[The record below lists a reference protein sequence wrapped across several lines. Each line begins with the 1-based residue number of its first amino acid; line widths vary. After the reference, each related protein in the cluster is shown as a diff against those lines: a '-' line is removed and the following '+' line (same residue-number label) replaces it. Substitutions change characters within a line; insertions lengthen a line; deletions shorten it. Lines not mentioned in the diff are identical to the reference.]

1 MYTFRT
7 TTIKGRHS
15 GKVSAFQVGYWV
27 RLK

>member
-15 GKVSAFQVGYWV
+15 GKVSAFQVGY
-27 RLK
+27 